1 MSMMGNRAND
11 WKVSYKLG
19 EGGAP
24 PEASDWLSALHEEYK
39 RGGEALMGIS
49 LNGAMFDI
57 ELPKIKP
64 NPVFVDDKA
73 EATTSFRIVW

>member
-1 MSMMGNRAND
+1 
-11 WKVSYKLG
+11 
-19 EGGAP
+19 
-24 PEASDWLSALHEEYK
+24 LSALHEEYK
-39 RGGEALMGIS
+39 RVGEALMGIS

-73 EATTSFRIVW
+73 EATTSFRIV